1 MPPNL
6 QRSPTSPVPNFT
18 QFPLILI
25 HTYIHTYIQNVSLAN
40 KGKKKGRKRERKK
53 GETRERRVESTRRQ
67 FSLGRGKI
75 KGREVGVK

>member
-25 HTYIHTYIQNVSLAN
+25 HTYVYPKCISRQQR
-40 KGKKKGRKRERKK
+40 KKKKKEREEK

-75 KGREVGVK
+75 KEREIGVK

>member
-25 HTYIHTYIQNVSLAN
+25 HTYIYTYVYPKCISRQQR
-40 KGKKKGRKRERKK
+40 KKKERERERKK
-53 GETRERRVESTRRQ
+53 EKHARGEWKV
-67 FSLGRGKI
+67 LGDNFPSEEGRL
-75 KGREVGVK
+75 KGEK

>member
-25 HTYIHTYIQNVSLAN
+25 HIYIHIRIYPKCISRQQR
-40 KGKKKGRKRERKK
+40 KKKEREREKK

-75 KGREVGVK
+75 KGREIGVK